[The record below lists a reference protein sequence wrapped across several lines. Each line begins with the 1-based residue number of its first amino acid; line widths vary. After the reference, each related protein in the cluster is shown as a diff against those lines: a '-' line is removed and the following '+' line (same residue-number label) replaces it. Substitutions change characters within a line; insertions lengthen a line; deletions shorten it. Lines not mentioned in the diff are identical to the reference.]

1 MEEQERTERKAQ
13 LTEQLER
20 YKAMQAGLAE
30 SCEAHAKLQGKIDEA
45 VDEYCLLDQPEPDP
59 VPEEA
64 LAPEAATP
72 VPEVPETPEAR
83 RERHGRYWAAAGGV
97 LLLIAGFGSYGWLAT
112 TAAAIAGLV
121 AGAVGVAML
130 FT

>member
-112 TAAAIAGLV
+112 TAAA
-121 AGAVGVAML
+121 
-130 FT
+130 